1 MPSRHG
7 TQGFVMDPG
16 CGLGVRFLGG
26 RPCVPGWAALS
37 GSPFCNPPPHVK
49 GFSWKG
55 ARGPIGWVGNGAGHM
70 ELGWEEPSGMAS
82 LENAPN
88 TLSLGTG
95 SEYLQGQHHVH
106 CWPPHNT
113 AQDRTTVHT
122 AAVAP
127 VHIQRTF
134 DHIIARPVAV
144 WIQCCKQ
151 LSCFVIHCAVRM
163 LHCGCNR
170 QKQSRSRRPTS
181 SQSWPATVGQKGV
194 SAPSLVAS
202 LPQIK
207 KAVLHFPVCSFS
219 ASEGPRSASA
229 MHTDNAGAPGSPALP
244 GGMLEGLKSVMR
256 CTPCGW
262 PRMDQSATP
271 NLWPSSHVCSPHNG
285 TAGQPPQR
293 WLQGAGAV
301 RPEGRRHTAPPT
313 GALIL
318 LSWGHGHLSSWLL
331 QLAASMAGPCP
342 VSWNQPA
349 QMAWQ

>member
-113 AQDRTTVHT
+113 AQDRTPFTQLQWPQCTFSGLLTTSSPGLWLYGFSAANSCPVLSSIVLSGCST
-122 AAVAP
+122 AAA
-127 VHIQRTF
+127 T
-134 DHIIARPVAV
+134 
-144 WIQCCKQ
+144 
-151 LSCFVIHCAVRM
+151 
-163 LHCGCNR
+163 G
-170 QKQSRSRRPTS
+170 RS
-181 SQSWPATVGQKGV
+181 K
-194 SAPSLVAS
+194 
-202 LPQIK
+202 
-207 KAVLHFPVCSFS
+207 
-219 ASEGPRSASA
+219 
-229 MHTDNAGAPGSPALP
+229 
-244 GGMLEGLKSVMR
+244 
-256 CTPCGW
+256 
-262 PRMDQSATP
+262 
-271 NLWPSSHVCSPHNG
+271 
-285 TAGQPPQR
+285 AGQGVPP
-293 WLQGAGAV
+293 
-301 RPEGRRHTAPPT
+301 
-313 GALIL
+313 
-318 LSWGHGHLSSWLL
+318 
-331 QLAASMAGPCP
+331 AASHGLQRLDKR
-342 VSWNQPA
+342 V
-349 QMAWQ
+349 